1 MSTDIAESLPKRKFA
16 QAAIANAPAT
26 TTPKGKS
33 EGGKK
38 GGGKPAAAKGGS
50 GKGASEEG
58 SEKRIRQA
66 VYDIRYRARREDI
79 DLKAAFSQYMSNSS
93 LSQAERTAVR
103 EKLFGKA
110 GGVSEMFAN
119 DADELAVE
127 GVANALYK
135 VFVEKE
141 EDNKEIELA
150 YLQQLSEDEANK
162 KYKVRVTDKNGRS
175 YVRFADRAKITEL
188 RQNPNI
194 ESVEMTEYGEPYE
207 GERKRGEKTA
217 RAKGGGLDPVGKE
230 DKDVNNDG
238 KVNKTDKY
246 LMKRRKAIGNAIRT
260 RAEAYLADG
269 TISTEPK
276 AGTKKITGKDP
287 ITGGPVDNYST
298 GAVTISPD
306 DGSKPVR
313 KVGVYAHLELK
324 GGALS
329 ESQKRMI
336 EMYDTKKK
344 KDELEKKDKVSSMMT
359 KDSVKKEDEKEEEKP
374 DMRSKY
380 AMINII
386 KNKLRAAG
394 QRDPMVMAVDACEE
408 TVEEGIGGMVGGAL
422 KKLGTKAAKVTK
434 LGQKAAVGIGGL
446 GVGVGGGKLLDDAR
460 KEGKKGK
467 KKPRQSKP
475 DYSKPLEYG
484 VGQGKALIH
493 YAPQKGEPSRPKDF
507 KLYKKSMKTEERTP
521 AQDDKSFDKMRP
533 GGSNSQYD
541 KDGKPK
547 KKKPPTGPAGGESPF
562 KPGVDNKID
571 PKKGKAKKTVIP
583 VKVKTGATGGE
594 SQRKK
599 DILPKPEKRT
609 PFNPGVKKNIDPKKG
624 TGKKTAVPAYN
635 PYGKGASATPTNMA
649 PGKP

>member
-16 QAAIANAPAT
+16 PAPMVAKGA
-26 TTPKGKS
+26 KGK
-33 EGGKK
+33 
-38 GGGKPAAAKGGS
+38 GKPAPPSAKGGKA
-50 GKGASEEG
+50 KGASEEG

-79 DLKAAFSQYMSNSS
+79 DLKAAFAQYMSNSS

-141 EDNKEIELA
+141 DKAIELA
-150 YLQQLSEDEANK
+150 YLQQLDEDEANK

-207 GERKRGEKTA
+207 GERKKGEKTA
-217 RAKGGGLDPVGKE
+217 QAKGGGLDPVGKE

-246 LMKRRKAIGNAIRT
+246 LMKRRKAIGKAIRT

-269 TISTEPK
+269 TISTEPP
-276 AGTKKITGKDP
+276 AGSKKITGKDP
-287 ITGGPVDNYST
+287 VTGGPVDNYST
-298 GAVTISPD
+298 GAVKVSPD

-329 ESQKRMI
+329 EAQMKM
-336 EMYDTKKK
+336 MKMVDDKKK
-344 KDELEKKDKVSSMMT
+344 KDDKKKGMEAMDGMT
-359 KDSVKKEDEKEEEKP
+359 KTSIKDMKTKPDGCEPEEEEKP
-374 DMRSKY
+374 DLRSKY
-380 AMINII
+380 AMINLI

-394 QRDPMVMAVDACEE
+394 QRDPMVMMNDPVM
-408 TVEEGIGGMVGGAL
+408 G
-422 KKLGTKAAKVTK
+422 
-434 LGQKAAVGIGGL
+434 
-446 GVGVGGGKLLDDAR
+446 
-460 KEGKKGK
+460 
-467 KKPRQSKP
+467 
-475 DYSKPLEYG
+475 
-484 VGQGKALIH
+484 
-493 YAPQKGEPSRPKDF
+493 
-507 KLYKKSMKTEERTP
+507 EERTP
-521 AQDDKSFDKMRP
+521 AEGDKSFDIMRP
-533 GGSNSQYD
+533 GGKNSPYN
-541 KDGKPK
+541 KDGTPKPK
-547 KKKPPTGPAGGESPF
+547 VKTKPKSQGTNPVPPHGRRPNKPKPPTG
-562 KPGVDNKID
+562 
-571 PKKGKAKKTVIP
+571 T
-583 VKVKTGATGGE
+583 
-594 SQRKK
+594 
-599 DILPKPEKRT
+599 
-609 PFNPGVKKNIDPKKG
+609 
-624 TGKKTAVPAYN
+624 
-635 PYGKGASATPTNMA
+635 
-649 PGKP
+649 PGKPPEEPKKDTVPMPIPPKKEPKPTPPKTRKPKYNPFGPGTANPSNMSTSTGP

>member
-38 GGGKPAAAKGGS
+38 GGGKPEAAKGGS

-79 DLKAAFSQYMSNSS
+79 DLKAAFAQYMSNSS
-93 LSQAERTAVR
+93 LSQADRTAVR
-103 EKLFGKA
+103 EKIFGKA

-119 DADELAVE
+119 DADELAID

-141 EDNKEIELA
+141 EKAMELA
-150 YLQQLSEDEANK
+150 YLQQLAEDDANK

-207 GERKRGEKTA
+207 GERKKGEKTA
-217 RAKGGGLDPVGKE
+217 QAKRGGLDPVGKE

-246 LMKRRKAIGNAIRT
+246 LMKRREAIGKAIRT

-276 AGTKKITGKDP
+276 GKDKITGKD
-287 ITGGPVDNYST
+287 VDNYSS
-298 GAVTISPD
+298 GAVTLNPD
-306 DGSKPVR
+306 DGSKPVK

-324 GGALS
+324 GGSLS
-329 ESQKRMI
+329 EAQMKMI
-336 EMYDTKKK
+336 KMYDDKKK
-344 KDELEKKDKVSSMMT
+344 KEEEELSKKDKVSSMIT

-408 TVEEGIGGMVGGAL
+408 
-422 KKLGTKAAKVTK
+422 
-434 LGQKAAVGIGGL
+434 
-446 GVGVGGGKLLDDAR
+446 
-460 KEGKKGK
+460 
-467 KKPRQSKP
+467 
-475 DYSKPLEYG
+475 
-484 VGQGKALIH
+484 
-493 YAPQKGEPSRPKDF
+493 
-507 KLYKKSMKTEERTP
+507 RTP
-521 AQDDKSFDKMRP
+521 AKDDPSFDIMRP
-533 GGSNSQYD
+533 GGKNSPFE
-541 KDGKPK
+541 KDGTPK
-547 KKKPPTGPAGGESPF
+547 KKKKPTGP
-562 KPGVDNKID
+562 
-571 PKKGKAKKTVIP
+571 
-583 VKVKTGATGGE
+583 TGGE
-594 SQRKK
+594 SQRNK
-599 DILPKPEKRT
+599 PKPHKSTYTT
-609 PFNPGVKKNIDPKKG
+609 PK
-624 TGKKTAVPAYN
+624 YN
-635 PYGKGASATPTNMA
+635 PYGKGATATPENMA

>member
-38 GGGKPAAAKGGS
+38 GGGKPATAKGGS

-58 SEKRIRQA
+58 AEKRIRQA

-79 DLKAAFSQYMSNSS
+79 DLKAAFAQYMSNSS

-110 GGVSEMFAN
+110 GGVSEMFTS
-119 DADELAVE
+119 DADKLAVE
-127 GVANALYK
+127 GVASALYK

-141 EDNKEIELA
+141 EKEMELA
-150 YLQQLSEDEANK
+150 YIQQLDEDEANK

-194 ESVEMTEYGEPYE
+194 ESVEMTDYGEPYE

-276 AGTKKITGKDP
+276 AGTKKITGKNEDG
-287 ITGGPVDNYST
+287 TPVNNYES
-298 GAVTISPD
+298 GAVTVNPD

-324 GGALS
+324 GGSLS
-329 ESQKRMI
+329 EAQKRMI
-336 EMYDTKKK
+336 EMYDDKKK
-344 KDELEKKDKVSSMMT
+344 KDEKKKGMEAMDGMT
-359 KDSVKKEDEKEEEKP
+359 KTSIKDMKTKPDGCEPEEEEKP
-374 DMRSKY
+374 DLRSKY
-380 AMINII
+380 AMINLI

-394 QRDPMVMAVDACEE
+394 QRDPMVMMKDPVMGEE
-408 TVEEGIGGMVGGAL
+408 KIDETIIRPDGTPTHGAP
-422 KKLGTKAAKVTK
+422 KRDN
-434 LGQKAAVGIGGL
+434 IP
-446 GVGVGGGKLLDDAR
+446 
-460 KEGKKGK
+460 KGE
-467 KKPRQSKP
+467 KKPRQPKP
-475 DYSKPLEYG
+475 DG
-484 VGQGKALIH
+484 GGKTLIH
-493 YAPQKGEPSRPKDF
+493 YPPKRD
-507 KLYKKSMKTEERTP
+507 TERTP
-521 AQDDKSFDKMRP
+521 AEGDKSFDIMRP
-533 GGSNSQYD
+533 GGKNSPFD
-541 KDGKPK
+541 KDGSPK
-547 KKKPPTGPAGGESPF
+547 QKKKPTGPKGGDSQR
-562 KPGVDNKID
+562 
-571 PKKGKAKKTVIP
+571 PKKLIKKLKDGAKAAI
-583 VKVKTGATGGE
+583 G
-594 SQRKK
+594 
-599 DILPKPEKRT
+599 T
-609 PFNPGVKKNIDPKKG
+609 P
-624 TGKKTAVPAYN
+624 GKKALRYN
-635 PYGKGASATPTNMA
+635 PYGKGATANPSNMSGSTG
-649 PGKP
+649 P

>member
-33 EGGKK
+33 DGGKK
-38 GGGKPAAAKGGS
+38 GGEKPAAAKGGS

-79 DLKAAFSQYMSNSS
+79 DLKAAFAQYMSNSS
-93 LSQAERTAVR
+93 LSQADRTAVR
-103 EKLFGKA
+103 EKIFGKS
-110 GGVSEMFAN
+110 GGVTEKYAVG
-119 DADELAVE
+119 ADELAID

-141 EDNKEIELA
+141 EKEIELA
-150 YLQQLSEDEANK
+150 YLQQLSEDDTYK

-188 RQNPNI
+188 RQNSNI
-194 ESVEMTEYGEPYE
+194 ESVEMTDHGEPYE

-246 LMKRRKAIGNAIRT
+246 LMKRRKAIGKAIRT

-276 AGTKKITGKDP
+276 GKDKVTGKD
-287 ITGGPVDNYST
+287 VDNYAS

-306 DGSKPVR
+306 PQKDEEKKTKSMQ
-313 KVGVYAHLELK
+313 YAHLELQ
-324 GGALS
+324 GGTLS
-329 ESQKRMI
+329 EAQRRML
-336 EMYDTKKK
+336 EMYDEKKK
-344 KDELEKKDKVSSMMT
+344 KEKEELAKKDKVSDMMT
-359 KDSVKKEDEKEEEKP
+359 KSSVKKEDEKEEEKP

-408 TVEEGIGGMVGGAL
+408 NINEKKKKIDYSEYPELVDKGRGGNTANVDVEPKVLKTYRGAREL
-422 KKLGTKAAKVTK
+422 SQILPNVAKGLATGDVKGTFQKQEKKNRERYKNPKGLERVMTGFADKLTKDKY
-434 LGQKAAVGIGGL
+434 
-446 GVGVGGGKLLDDAR
+446 DFD
-460 KEGKKGK
+460 KKGS
-467 KKPRQSKP
+467 SK
-475 DYSKPLEYG
+475 
-484 VGQGKALIH
+484 
-493 YAPQKGEPSRPKDF
+493 
-507 KLYKKSMKTEERTP
+507 MKTEEKTP
-521 AQDDKSFDKMRP
+521 T
-533 GGSNSQYD
+533 
-541 KDGKPK
+541 KDNTPIEYKKDNAPKKPK
-547 KKKPPTGPAGGESPF
+547 KQIGNF
-562 KPGVDNKID
+562 D
-571 PKKGKAKKTVIP
+571 
-583 VKVKTGATGGE
+583 
-594 SQRKK
+594 
-599 DILPKPEKRT
+599 
-609 PFNPGVKKNIDPKKG
+609 KG
-624 TGKKTAVPAYN
+624 TPRYN
-635 PYGKGASATPTNMA
+635 PYGKGATANPENMA

>member
-16 QAAIANAPAT
+16 QAAIANAEAPSA
-26 TTPKGKS
+26 PKGKKG
-33 EGGKK
+33 GGKK
-38 GGGKPAAAKGGS
+38 GGEKPAAAKGGD

-79 DLKAAFSQYMSNSS
+79 DLKAAFAQYMSNSS

-103 EKLFGKA
+103 EKLFGKS
-110 GGVSEMFAN
+110 GGMSEKYIN
-119 DADELAVE
+119 SADELALE

-141 EDNKEIELA
+141 EKEIELA
-150 YLQQLSEDEANK
+150 YLQQLAEDETYK

-207 GERKRGEKTA
+207 GERKKGEKTA

-269 TISTEPK
+269 TISTEPRGK
-276 AGTKKITGKDP
+276 DKVTGKD
-287 ITGGPVDNYST
+287 VDNYAS
-298 GAVTISPD
+298 GAITISPD
-306 DGSKPVR
+306 PQKDEEKKNKSMQ
-313 KVGVYAHLELK
+313 YAHLELK
-324 GGALS
+324 GGSLS
-329 ESQKRMI
+329 EAQLKMI
-336 EMYDTKKK
+336 KMYDDKKK
-344 KDELEKKDKVSSMMT
+344 KEEEELSKKDKVSSMMT

-408 TVEEGIGGMVGGAL
+408 
-422 KKLGTKAAKVTK
+422 
-434 LGQKAAVGIGGL
+434 
-446 GVGVGGGKLLDDAR
+446 
-460 KEGKKGK
+460 
-467 KKPRQSKP
+467 
-475 DYSKPLEYG
+475 
-484 VGQGKALIH
+484 
-493 YAPQKGEPSRPKDF
+493 
-507 KLYKKSMKTEERTP
+507 RTP
-521 AQDDKSFDKMRP
+521 AKDDPSF
-533 GGSNSQYD
+533 SQEY
-541 KDGKPK
+541 KD
-547 KKKPPTGPAGGESPF
+547 
-562 KPGVDNKID
+562 D
-571 PKKGKAKKTVIP
+571 AKKAIEAS
-583 VKVKTGATGGE
+583 KNKNKN
-594 SQRKK
+594 KK
-599 DILPKPEKRT
+599 EEK
-609 PFNPGVKKNIDPKKG
+609 K
-624 TGKKTAVPAYN
+624 YN
-635 PYGKGASATPTNMA
+635 PYGENATANPENMA